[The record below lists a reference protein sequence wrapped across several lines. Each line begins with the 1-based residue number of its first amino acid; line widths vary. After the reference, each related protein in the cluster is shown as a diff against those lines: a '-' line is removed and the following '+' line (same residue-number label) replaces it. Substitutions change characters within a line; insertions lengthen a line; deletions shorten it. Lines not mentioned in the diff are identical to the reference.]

1 MIAYKRTNGRAT
13 DLRFVPEDYAPE
25 AGEFMVP
32 GDDLPPLDSLHDPAY
47 ALADAKARACAAID
61 SAAEAARDRYITPGA
76 GQAMT
81 YLRKEAQARAFA
93 AAGYAGT
100 VPALVQAK
108 AAASGL
114 TARQAA
120 DLIVATADAW
130 EAKAAQIE
138 QAREAGKG
146 AVSAAVDT
154 AAVTSAREAGL
165 EALGAL

>member
-1 MIAYKRTNGRAT
+1 
-13 DLRFVPEDYAPE
+13 
-25 AGEFMVP
+25 
-32 GDDLPPLDSLHDPAY
+32 
-47 ALADAKARACAAID
+47 
-61 SAAEAARDRYITPGA
+61 
-76 GQAMT
+76 
-81 YLRKEAQARAFA
+81 
-93 AAGYAGT
+93 
-100 VPALVQAK
+100 VQAK